1 MSVLLDYEKNI
12 LLDVNEDSCML
23 VCAEGLDL
31 DTIIYTLIK
40 LHNDP
45 HNLVLISN
53 YSLPEAKYI
62 KAKFVL
68 ENEAYDP
75 FIITA
80 DVNTQERLEAYRRGG
95 VVFVS
100 SRILV
105 VDLLRGTMPVELVT
119 GVLVLRCHNLHE
131 ASQESFVLRLLREK
145 NPQIF
150 IKAFT
155 DNAIALMSGY
165 NRVEQLMNQFGISR
179 LLLWPRF
186 NLDVVNTL
194 SNCPLNVEEVQVF
207 LTEESSTCQR
217 CLLEMIKA
225 TLHELV
231 DINPILNNDEFS
243 LESALTNSFHQLTSL
258 YIDPIWHH
266 LTQTSHRLLA
276 DVAGLRRLLFLLIDS
291 DAITFLDA
299 LEDLRQAE
307 LSSLRMS
314 NSAQISSL
322 RRGGNCANW
331 LLMSQAEQLLS
342 VARSRV
348 YKNYEKRTYAV
359 EVPPKLAAIKAVLD
373 DVVLKIVDDQQWK
386 CPVLV
391 LLRHARSVE
400 ILEFYVRHGKVK
412 LQDWLVQGRSAY
424 EHPSEAF
431 ETEPPTKNNRP
442 EIYSEPTVSAYFRR
456 GRSGSKQIIAC
467 TGAPCMPDKRF
478 KSTEPDIS
486 LKPQSSRLPEEP
498 KAAEVVDLGDS
509 ALDLPAGCSAVT
521 FTTSEGK
528 ELQVILRVPPPGC
541 GEEGALMS
549 TDSRSLDGPAGRLGA
564 VLARLRP
571 RNVIFF
577 EPRVSWIR
585 EVEVYAAKEAR
596 RRTCESLDSHPVN
609 VYFMVYKDSVEEQRY
624 LTRLR
629 REKEAF
635 ESLITLRASAVVKKV
650 EPSISVPS
658 VGAEAENP
666 SESAPAPTVFVDVR
680 EFRSQ
685 LPALLHRKGLRVTP
699 ITLTIGDYI
708 LAPHICVERKSVAD
722 LIGSLNSGRLFQQ
735 CTAMSRHY
743 LNPILLIEFS
753 MPANGVAYKP
763 PRFQNTASP
772 AMAGSFALFTGR
784 NAVVAA
790 DARTDLDPH
799 HLLPRLVLLLLH
811 FPRLRVLWSVTPY
824 CTAELFAELKV
835 GRAEPTL
842 EQLPRDSDGLGEENA
857 EAVEMLLRLPGI
869 SWRNYQR
876 VMAHIDSIADLA
888 GFSLE
893 RLTDILENRFAC
905 RTLFTS
911 CLCLILNTFVLI
923 MNDNCAQKLYDF
935 LHSKWTPPPPTS
947 SDTVTDLLAATM
959 EGKRPRFDLAARV
972 KTRVKRK

>member
-12 LLDVNEDSCML
+12 LLDVNEDSCMF

-31 DTIIYTLIK
+31 DTILHTIIK

-62 KAKFVL
+62 AAKFVL
-68 ENEAYDP
+68 ENEAYLP

-80 DVNTQERLEAYRRGG
+80 NVSAQERLQAYRRGG

-119 GVLVLRCHNLHE
+119 GVLVLRCHILHE
-131 ASQESFVLRLLREK
+131 SSQESFMLRLLRER

-165 NRVEQLMNQFGISR
+165 NRVEHLMSQFGVSR

-194 SNCPLNVEEVQVF
+194 SKCPLNVEEVQVF

-225 TLHELV
+225 TLRELV
-231 DINPILNNDEFS
+231 DINPILNNDEFT

-276 DVAGLRRLLFLLIDS
+276 DVAGLRRLLFQLIDF
-291 DAITFLDA
+291 DAVTFLDA

-314 NSAQISSL
+314 KSAQISSL
-322 RRGGNCANW
+322 QRDGNCANW
-331 LLMSQAEQLLS
+331 LLMSQAEQMLS

-348 YKNYEKRTYAV
+348 YNNYEKRTYTV
-359 EVPPKLAAIKAVLD
+359 EVPPKLIAITSILEDVIVKLTD
-373 DVVLKIVDDQQWK
+373 DGLQQK
-386 CPVLV
+386 FPVLI
-391 LLRHARSVE
+391 LLRHTRSVE
-400 ILEFYVRHGKVK
+400 LLDYYLRHGRAK

-424 EHPSEAF
+424 EHPAESS
-431 ETEPPTKNNRP
+431 ETESPPLKRVP
-442 EIYSEPTVSAYFRR
+442 LEPYREPTVSKYFCR

-467 TGAPCMPDKRF
+467 TGAPCIPDKCSKF
-478 KSTEPDIS
+478 TESDIPS
-486 LKPQSSRLPEEP
+486 KPQEEP
-498 KAAEVVDLGDS
+498 KAAEIVNVEDPV
-509 ALDLPAGCSAVT
+509 LDLPAGCSAVT
-521 FTTSEGK
+521 FTTLEGR

-541 GEEGALMS
+541 GEEGATAS
-549 TDSRSLDGPAGRLGA
+549 IDSRSLDGPAGRLGA

-571 RNVIFF
+571 YCVIFF

-585 EVEVYAAKEAR
+585 EVEVYAAKEAI
-596 RRTCESLDSHPVN
+596 RRTREGLNPHSLSI
-609 VYFMVYKDSVEEQRY
+609 YFMVYKDSVEEQRY

-635 ESLITLRASAVVKKV
+635 EGLITLRASAVVKKV
-650 EPSISVPS
+650 EPSISVPAVDIES
-658 VGAEAENP
+658 GNS
-666 SESAPAPTVFVDVR
+666 SEPAPTPTVFVDVR
-680 EFRSQ
+680 EFRSE
-685 LPALLHRKGLRVTP
+685 LPALLHRKGLRVNP
-699 ITLTIGDYI
+699 ITLTVGDYI
-708 LAPHICVERKSVAD
+708 LAPHICVERKSVSD
-722 LIGSLNSGRLFQQ
+722 LISSLNSGRLFQQ
-735 CTAMSRHY
+735 CTVMSRHY
-743 LNPILLIEFS
+743 LNPVLLIEFS
-753 MPANGVAYKP
+753 MPANGVTYKA
-763 PRFQNTASP
+763 PRFPNIAPP
-772 AMAGSFALFTGR
+772 ATSASFALFTGR
-784 NAVVAA
+784 NAVVVG
-790 DARTDLDPH
+790 DARTDLDPR

-842 EQLPRDSDGLGEENA
+842 EQLPQDSNGLCEENA

-876 VMAHIDSIADLA
+876 VMARVDTIADLA
-888 GFSLE
+888 GCSLE
-893 RLTDILENRFAC
+893 RLTEILEN
-905 RTLFTS
+905 S
-911 CLCLILNTFVLI
+911 E
-923 MNDNCAQKLYDF
+923 CAQKLYNF
-935 LHSKWTPPPPTS
+935 LHSEWAPPPQS
-947 SDTVTDLLAATM
+947 SAGTMMELVVATA

-972 KTRVKRK
+972 KTRTKRK

>member
-1 MSVLLDYEKNI
+1 MSVLLDYEKTI
-12 LLDVNEDSCML
+12 LLDVNEDSCMF
-23 VCAEGLDL
+23 VCAEGLGL
-31 DTIIYTLIK
+31 DTILYTLIK

-45 HNLVLISN
+45 HNLVLVSN

-68 ENEAYDP
+68 ENEAYSP

-131 ASQESFVLRLLREK
+131 SSQESFVLQLLRER
-145 NPQIF
+145 NPHIF

-155 DNAIALMSGY
+155 DNATALMSGY
-165 NRVEQLMNQFGISR
+165 SRVEHLMNQFGISR

-194 SNCPLNVEEVQVF
+194 SNCPLNVEEVQ
-207 LTEESSTCQR
+207 
-217 CLLEMIKA
+217 A
-225 TLHELV
+225 G
-231 DINPILNNDEFS
+231 
-243 LESALTNSFHQLTSL
+243 TSL

-276 DVAGLRRLLFLLIDS
+276 DVAGLRRLLFQLIDY
-291 DAITFLDA
+291 DAVTFLDA
-299 LEDLRQAE
+299 FEDLRQAE

-314 NSAQISSL
+314 KSVQISSL
-322 RRGGNCANW
+322 QRDGNCANW
-331 LLMSQAEQLLS
+331 LLMSQAEQMLS

-359 EVPPKLAAIKAVLD
+359 EVPPKLTAITAVLE
-373 DVVLKIVDDQQWK
+373 DVAVKLMDIDRRQKY
-386 CPVLV
+386 PVLV
-391 LLRHARSVE
+391 LLRHTRSVE
-400 ILEFYVRHGKVK
+400 ILGHYLRHGRLK
-412 LQDWLVQGRSAY
+412 LQDWLVQGRSTY
-424 EHPSEAF
+424 EHPTESS
-431 ETEPPTKNNRP
+431 ETESSPPKKVPP
-442 EIYSEPTVSAYFRR
+442 ERYREPTVSTYSCRS
-456 GRSGSKQIIAC
+456 RSGSKQIIAC
-467 TGAPCMPDKRF
+467 TGAPYIPGKCSGF
-478 KSTEPDIS
+478 SESDIL
-486 LKPQSSRLPEEP
+486 LKPQSSRPLEEP
-498 KAAEVVDLGDS
+498 KVAEVVDVGEPV
-509 ALDLPAGCSAVT
+509 LDLPAGCSAVP
-521 FTTSEGK
+521 FTTSEGR

-541 GEEGALMS
+541 GEEGSTMS
-549 TDSRSLDGPAGRLGA
+549 ADSRSLDGPAGRLGA

-571 RNVIFF
+571 HYVIFF

-596 RRTCESLDSHPVN
+596 RGTYESPNPHPVS
-609 VYFMVYKDSVEEQRY
+609 VHFMVYKDSVEEQRY

-635 ESLITLRASAVVKKV
+635 ESLITLRASTVVKKT
-650 EPSISVPS
+650 EPSISVPAFGVES
-658 VGAEAENP
+658 ENS
-666 SESAPAPTVFVDVR
+666 SETVPIATVFVDVR

-685 LPALLHRKGLRVTP
+685 LPALLHRKGLRVNP

-708 LAPHICVERKSVAD
+708 LAPHICVERKSVSD

-753 MPANGVAYKP
+753 MPANGVTYKA
-763 PRFQNTASP
+763 PRFPNVALPGTTA
-772 AMAGSFALFTGR
+772 SFALFTGR

-790 DARTDLDPH
+790 DARTDLDSR

-811 FPRLRVLWSVTPY
+811 FPHLRVLWSVTPY

-842 EQLPRDSDGLGEENA
+842 EQLPQDSDGLGEENA

-876 VMAHIDSIADLA
+876 VIARVDTIADLI

-893 RLTDILENRFAC
+893 RLTEILEN
-905 RTLFTS
+905 S
-911 CLCLILNTFVLI
+911 
-923 MNDNCAQKLYDF
+923 DCAQKLYNF
-935 LHSKWTPPPPTS
+935 LHSKWTPPPPSS
-947 SDTVTDLLAATM
+947 SDTTTELISATA

-972 KTRVKRK
+972 KTRGNRK

>member
-12 LLDVNEDSCML
+12 LLDVNEDSCMF
-23 VCAEGLDL
+23 VCSEGLDL
-31 DTIIYTLIK
+31 DTILYTLIK

-68 ENEAYDP
+68 ENEVYSP
-75 FIITA
+75 FIITG

-131 ASQESFVLRLLREK
+131 SSQESFVLRLLRER
-145 NPQIF
+145 NPRIF

-165 NRVEQLMNQFGISR
+165 NRVEHLLNQFGISR

-217 CLLEMIKA
+217 CLLEMVKA
-225 TLHELV
+225 TLRELV
-231 DINPILNNDEFS
+231 DINPILNNDEFT

-258 YIDPIWHH
+258 YIDPIWHQ

-276 DVAGLRRLLFLLIDS
+276 DVAGLRRLLFQLIDY
-291 DAITFLDA
+291 DAVTFLDA
-299 LEDLRQAE
+299 FEDLRQAE

-314 NSAQISSL
+314 KSAQISSV
-322 RRGGNCANW
+322 RRDGNCANW
-331 LLMSQAEQLLS
+331 LLMSQAEQMLS
-342 VARSRV
+342 VARCRV

-359 EVPPKLAAIKAVLD
+359 EVPPKLTAITAVLE
-373 DVVLKIVDDQQWK
+373 DVVVKLVDSERQEK
-386 CPVLV
+386 CSVLI
-391 LLRHARSVE
+391 LLRHTRSVE
-400 ILEFYVRHGKVK
+400 ILDYYLRHGRSK
-412 LQDWLVQGRSAY
+412 LQDWPL
-424 EHPSEAF
+424 
-431 ETEPPTKNNRP
+431 
-442 EIYSEPTVSAYFRR
+442 
-456 GRSGSKQIIAC
+456 
-467 TGAPCMPDKRF
+467 
-478 KSTEPDIS
+478 
-486 LKPQSSRLPEEP
+486 EEP
-498 KAAEVVDLGDS
+498 KTAEIVDVEEPVP
-509 ALDLPAGCSAVT
+509 DLPAGCSVVT

-528 ELQVILRVPPPGC
+528 ELKVTLRVPPPGC
-541 GEEGALMS
+541 GEEGSMTS
-549 TDSRSLDGPAGRLGA
+549 IDSRSLDGPAGRLGA
-564 VLARLRP
+564 VLTRLRP
-571 RNVIFF
+571 LHIIFF

-596 RRTCESLDSHPVN
+596 RRLCEGLNPHPVS

-635 ESLITLRASAVVKKV
+635 EGLITLRASTVVKKA
-650 EPSISVPS
+650 EPSTSVPTFCLES
-658 VGAEAENP
+658 ENSLEP
-666 SESAPAPTVFVDVR
+666 VPTPTVFVDVR
-680 EFRSQ
+680 EFGSQ
-685 LPALLHRKGLRVTP
+685 LPALLHRKGLRVNP
-699 ITLTIGDYI
+699 ITLTVGDYI
-708 LAPHICVERKSVAD
+708 LAPHICVERKSVSD

-753 MPANGVAYKP
+753 MPANGVTYKA
-763 PRFQNTASP
+763 PRFPNVALP
-772 AMAGSFALFTGR
+772 ATTPSFALFTGR

-842 EQLPRDSDGLGEENA
+842 EQLPQDSDGLSEENA

-876 VMAHIDSIADLA
+876 VMARVDNIADLTN
-888 GFSLE
+888 FSLE
-893 RLTDILENRFAC
+893 RLTEILEN
-905 RTLFTS
+905 S
-911 CLCLILNTFVLI
+911 E
-923 MNDNCAQKLYDF
+923 CAQKLHNF
-935 LHSKWTPPPPTS
+935 LHSKWTPPQS
-947 SDTVTDLLAATM
+947 SSTAITTELVAAAS

-972 KTRVKRK
+972 KTRSKRK